1 MPIDR
6 KLADS
11 LFERIPVEGQIQADV
26 FEVAS
31 DLCTIVNQD
40 AESADAHELVLR
52 AMEHRGEF
60 GEFDGIIDGL
70 VRRLGLFP
78 YLDPTDLSIADLL
91 AYEAHRP
98 DNMEKKL
105 VFHRAQAHVYHLLMS
120 GENVALSAPTS
131 FGKSLIIDAAIA
143 SGKYDNIVIVVP
155 TLALIDET
163 RRRLTKKFAG
173 EFKVIT
179 RSSQAQTK
187 RNIFVMTQERVLES
201 EDWSFVDFFVI
212 DEFYKLFPRDGNDD
226 RAGLLNQAFYVL
238 AKSGAQFYMLGP
250 DIRGVTDQDHIGVE
264 LKVVHHP
271 NYHTVA
277 TQIHRMQFGEDENA
291 SLVELCRQLDSKTII
306 FCSSPNRAS
315 RVARAL
321 VEAGL
326 GNTSDETKEA
336 AKWIGE
342 NFHPEWHFPIAL
354 ANGIGIHHGRVP
366 RALAQYVVRKFNE
379 GELDFLVCTSTL
391 IEGVNTKAKNIVILD
406 NQINR
411 VDIDRFTFNNI
422 MGRSGRM
429 FEFFVGHVYVFH
441 DDPQTQL
448 PFVDVPA
455 LSQSEAASDSLI
467 VQMDDD
473 DLTEVSRA
481 RVQRFVD
488 DPYLSFEVIQQNK
501 GVDPQQ
507 QINAAQLIAE
517 SGDEYKANLSW
528 TRWPTYQ
535 QLRQICELIFSEF
548 NGHRLG
554 SGSAV
559 SASQLTFLTWRL
571 RDRPSIRELIEAQL
585 KRDEP
590 DVAVQKVLD
599 FLRLWANF
607 HLPRLLRTISLIQ
620 EDVLE
625 REGLETG
632 NYFWF
637 AAQVENYFVDAG
649 LVALEEFGVPIQ
661 TALQLENEIAAEGD
675 LDATLENLKDLDVDI
690 LPISEFEKELLEDS
704 ISHL

>member
-1 MPIDR
+1 MPVDR
-6 KLADS
+6 RLADS
-11 LFERIPVEGQIQADV
+11 LFKRIPVEGGMSGDP
-26 FEVAS
+26 FEIAS
-31 DLCTIVNQD
+31 DLCTVVNQD
-40 AESADAHELVLR
+40 ADSADAHELVLR

-60 GEFDGIIDGL
+60 GEFDEIIGGL

-98 DNMEKKL
+98 DNMDEKL
-105 VFHRAQAHVYHLLMS
+105 VFHRAQAHVYHLLLS

-143 SGKYDNIVIVVP
+143 STKYDNIVIVVP

-163 RRRLTKKFAG
+163 RRRLTRKFAN

-179 RSSQAQTK
+179 RPSQARTE
-187 RNIFVMTQERVLES
+187 RNIFILTQERVLES

-226 RAGLLNQAFYVL
+226 RASLLNQAFYVL

-264 LKVVHHP
+264 LRVVHHP

-277 TQIHRMQFGEDENA
+277 TQIHRRQFGDDENA
-291 SLVELCRQLDSKTII
+291 SLVELCSQLESKTII

-315 RVARAL
+315 RVAKEL

-326 GNTSDETKEA
+326 GNQSDGTEKA
-336 AKWIGE
+336 AGWIGE
-342 NFHPEWHFPIAL
+342 NFHPDWHFPKAL

-366 RALAQYVVRKFNE
+366 RALAQYIVRKFND

-441 DDPQTQL
+441 DDPQTEL

-467 VQMDDD
+467 VQMADD
-473 DLTEVSRA
+473 DLTEGSRE
-481 RVQRFVD
+481 RVQRFID
-488 DPYLSFEVIQQNK
+488 DPHLNFEVIRQNK

-507 QINAAQLIAE
+507 QIAAAQRITEAD
-517 SGDEYKANLSW
+517 DEYKANLAW

-535 QLRQICELIFSEF
+535 QLRQICDLVFSDF
-548 NGHRLG
+548 NGRRLG

-559 SASQLTFLTWRL
+559 SASQLTFLAWRL
-571 RDRPSIRELIEAQL
+571 RDRPSIRELIDAQL
-585 KRDEP
+585 ERDEP
-590 DVAVQKVLD
+590 DAAVQKVLD

-620 EDVLE
+620 EDVLG
-625 REGLETG
+625 REGRNTG
-632 NYFWF
+632 NYLWF
-637 AAQVENYFVDAG
+637 ASQMENYFADAG

-661 TALQLENEIAAEGD
+661 TALELEDEIAADGD
-675 LDATLENLKDLDVDI
+675 LDETLENLKQLDVDS
-690 LPISEFEKELLEDS
+690 LPVSAFEKELLEDS
-704 ISHL
+704 IAHL